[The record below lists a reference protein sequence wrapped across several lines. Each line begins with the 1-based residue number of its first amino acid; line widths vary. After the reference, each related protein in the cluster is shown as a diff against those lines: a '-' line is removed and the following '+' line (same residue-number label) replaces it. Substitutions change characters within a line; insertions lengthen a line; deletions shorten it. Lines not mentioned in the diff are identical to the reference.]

1 VARKP
6 KSENPTANSTAP
18 KKRGRKA
25 RELPDQANVNP
36 DAIAACFQEYSSL
49 MADSARIGQRI
60 AKTLERFEKSDG
72 VDRRAIKNSYKLAQ
86 KDPEVVARELARDKE
101 YAQILDLITT
111 DDGGQITLS
120 DELIPAAPKKLS
132 PKARA
137 GLAAARAHADGY
149 NTGFHGGSLE
159 HNRHEAGTE
168 EHQQWVVGF
177 HDGHAERIKLNP
189 DLANVTTLSAS
200 RKRKEP
206 VKTADATVDLEEL
219 TSAVRAELD
228 QQATTTH

>member
-1 VARKP
+1 MARKP
-6 KSENPTANSTAP
+6 KSENPPANSAAP
-18 KKRGRKA
+18 AKRGRKA
-25 RELPDQANVNP
+25 RQVPDGANVNP
-36 DAIAACFQEYSSL
+36 DAVASCFMEYQSL
-49 MADSARIGQRI
+49 MADSARISQRI

-72 VDRRAIKNSYKLAQ
+72 VDRIAIKEAYKMSQ
-86 KDPEVVARELARDKE
+86 KEPEVVARQLARNKE
-101 YAQILDLITT
+101 YAQILDIIAVEET
-111 DDGGQITLS
+111 GQITLS
-120 DELIPAAPKKLS
+120 ETFVPKKPS
-132 PKARA
+132 PKVHA
-137 GLAAARAHADGY
+137 GLVAARANADGY

-177 HDGHAERIKLNP
+177 HDGHAERIKLKP
-189 DLANVTTLSAS
+189 ELANVVTATAN

-206 VKTADATVDLEEL
+206 AKVDDGQVDLEEL